1 MVWNYEWL
9 DEVEEY
15 IFADVSLLLTQWE
28 GTLIITRPTEYFR
41 FHVRE
46 DPTTILSPIKKQFC
60 NLNKVPYRVH
70 SLSQCFAQ
78 QQKKLNS
85 RWVFVDLIVQNLL
98 LIRQI
103 TSYSK
108 QNEQLSFGACK
119 KQKAIE
125 QRRCLDR
132 NTIKQPE
139 ITNTTNELLT
149 LVFFFLSIFVNLPC
163 MWNPRTRDPTI
174 YSDLGFRLI
183 HYCNRAKARIT
194 QNPRMI
200 NIN

>member
-28 GTLIITRPTEYFR
+28 GTLIITRPTEYFI

-46 DPTTILSPIKKQFC
+46 DPTSILSPIKKQFC

-149 LVFFFLSIFVNLPC
+149 LVCFFAFYICQLTLHVKPKNKGPYNL
-163 MWNPRTRDPTI
+163 
-174 YSDLGFRLI
+174 
-183 HYCNRAKARIT
+183 
-194 QNPRMI
+194 
-200 NIN
+200 